1 MGDIR
6 YEKNWK
12 SVEVTETEDVLFDR
26 DGLEGMYWGDPCC
39 LNGRFMRYKRL
50 GMSIQVT
57 RGDMDGVVYNYTN
70 KLE

>member
-50 GMSIQVT
+50 G
-57 RGDMDGVVYNYTN
+57 
-70 KLE
+70 